1 MTKEKA
7 IMEIISNAK
16 QVEALESCIRILS
29 GWTTLEDLVVELKK
43 KGNEIEEQSEN
54 LYDVVVDGK
63 FSINKAF

>member
-29 GWTTLEDLVVELKK
+29 GWTTLE
-43 KGNEIEEQSEN
+43 IEEQSEN

>member
-43 KGNEIEEQSEN
+43 RETRLRSKVKICMMWSLMGN
-54 LYDVVVDGK
+54 L
-63 FSINKAF
+63 A